1 MYKPLC
7 LFFILILLSC
17 CREQRPGG
25 SRRIFT
31 DAVGR
36 RVELPDSVRRIIPLN
51 ESTMRMVCYVKGS
64 DLVCGI
70 EDVELR
76 GVAFTHIFAHPEL
89 RRQPMIGPMFGGD
102 PELIMLQ
109 HPDVVVTSNLTVAE
123 ADELQ
128 QKLQL
133 PVVVIAYG
141 NLSNQRSLFLNGLRM
156 TGALLNR
163 TAQADSLIAFVEDEI
178 AELDR
183 RTRPATAKNAY
194 LGGISYRG
202 RHDIVST
209 DPHYAAFN
217 LVHVPN
223 VASQVDSALMP
234 ALANMT
240 IDMETLLR
248 WNPEVMF
255 VDQGGFRLVQENF
268 RSFKAL
274 SQLLACYRNRQ
285 IYLVWPYYMFH
296 SNFEAMLIN
305 AWSVGKVIYPE
316 RFADIDMRLKADE
329 ILTRFVGKP
338 VTDSLIE
345 QWGWFRN
352 ITDEL

>member
-7 LFFILILLSC
+7 LLFLLILLSC
-17 CREQRPGG
+17 CQGRRPDS

-36 RVELPDSVRRIIPLN
+36 RIELPDSVRRIIPLN
-51 ESTMRMVCYVKGS
+51 ESTMRMISYVKGC

-89 RRQPMIGPMFGGD
+89 RCQPMIGPMFGGD
-102 PELIMLQ
+102 AELIMMQ
-109 HPDVVVTSNLTVAE
+109 HPDVVVTSNLTVSE

-128 QKLQL
+128 QKLRI

-141 NLSNQRSLFLNGLRM
+141 NLSNQRAVFFDGLRM
-156 TGALLNR
+156 AGDLLDR
-163 TAQADSLIAFVEDEI
+163 RSRADSLITFVEDEI

-183 RTRPATAKNAY
+183 RTQGTIPKNAY

-209 DPHYAAFN
+209 DPRYAAFE

-223 VASQVDSALMP
+223 VARQTDSILIP

-248 WNPEVMF
+248 WNPDVIF
-255 VDQGGFRLVQENF
+255 IDQGGLRLVQENF

-274 SQLLACYRNRQ
+274 SQLLTSFQNRQ

-296 SNFEAMLIN
+296 SNFEAMLVN
-305 AWSVGKVIYPE
+305 AWNVGKVIYPD
-316 RFADIDMRLKADE
+316 RFTDIDMRLKADE

-338 VTDSLIE
+338 VTDSLIQ